1 MKFSRLKKASDYKV
15 QKWLEKQLELTS
27 DQKRNMSEREIV
39 RFSKFEF
46 YERKQEKKVSP
57 LWRISILAFPIFW
70 LILFIGLPFTMI
82 ITGKWGYGDKL
93 YKFYNDWLSLLGL

>member
-1 MKFSRLKKASDYKV
+1 MKFSRLKKASDCKV
-15 QKWLEKQLELTS
+15 EEWLVKQLQLNNC
-27 DQKRNMSEREIV
+27 QQRLLREREIV

-57 LWRISILAFPIFW
+57 LWRISILVFPIFW
-70 LILFIGLPFTMI
+70 LILITGLPFTMI

-93 YKFYNDWLSLLGL
+93 YKFYNNWINRLGL